1 MAQARQNFDI
11 EADKRCLKT
20 VQALYLFFLLTCHLT
35 TDRAGSMYRLA
46 ALELLGKL
54 EVEKV
59 LTKPGGK
66 SRVDDE
72 KRRAMYRT
80 YWGIFNFEWYVMFH
94 LLAC

>member
-1 MAQARQNFDI
+1 
-11 EADKRCLKT
+11 
-20 VQALYLFFLLTCHLT
+20 
-35 TDRAGSMYRLA
+35 MYRLA

-80 YWGIFNFEWYVMFH
+80 YWGIFNFEWYVVLH
-94 LLAC
+94 LGSC